1 MPKVSYLINI
11 KAPVRAARHRQRMDL
26 PQILQKYDTRVPRYT
41 SYPTAPYF
49 SHAVNAERYA
59 GWLADLP
66 RDEPISLYLHV
77 PFCEQL
83 CLYCG
88 CNTAVVRKEAP
99 RLSYAEAV
107 CREIELVS
115 AALGFCPRVSH
126 IHWGGGTPTAL
137 PAVSLTRIMHLLRG
151 AFEVAADAEI
161 AVELDP
167 RHLPEDRLAALAE
180 MGVTRAS
187 LGVQDFAPA
196 VQKAV
201 GRIQSYEMTEDV
213 ANRLRSL
220 GIRSLNVDLMYGLP
234 LQTVESVI
242 ETTKQTLELQPDRVA
257 VFGYAHV
264 PWMKRHQ
271 SLMPEA
277 GLPDA
282 PQRFAQRA
290 ATEQVLLDAGYAAIG
305 LDHFA
310 KPEDGLA
317 QAAAGGKMQRNF
329 QGYTSDTAKVL
340 LGLGASSIGSL
351 PQGYVQNAPKVVD
364 YVAALRRNHLPV
376 EKGIAFSADDKLR
389 GEVIQELMCRS
400 QVDLAEVAGRH
411 GADVGELLKSKP
423 KLASMEEDGLIAWN
437 GTVVEVTAEGRPF
450 VRSVA
455 AAFDAYSHTGGARHS
470 KAI

>member
-1 MPKVSYLINI
+1 
-11 KAPVRAARHRQRMDL
+11 MDL
-26 PQILQKYDTRVPRYT
+26 PHILRKYDTRVPRYT

-49 SHAVNAERYA
+49 SHSVDAALYA
-59 GWLADLP
+59 SWLADLP
-66 RDEPISLYLHV
+66 EDEPISLYLHV

-107 CREIELVS
+107 CREIELV
-115 AALGFCPRVSH
+115 AKAINHCPRVTH

-137 PAVSLTRIMHLLRG
+137 PAESLTRIMRLLRG
-151 AFEVAADAEI
+151 AFEVAEDAEI

-167 RHLPEDRLAALAE
+167 RHLPEDRLVALAA

-196 VQKAV
+196 VQQAV
-201 GRIQSYEMTEDV
+201 GRVQSYEMTETV
-213 ANRLRSL
+213 AKRLRGM
-220 GIRSLNVDLMYGLP
+220 GINSLNVDLMYGLP

-242 ETTKQTLELQPDRVA
+242 ETTQQTLELQPDRVA

-271 SLMPEA
+271 ALMPESA
-277 GLPDA
+277 LPNA
-282 PQRFAQRA
+282 PERFAQRQ
-290 ATEQVLLDAGYAAIG
+290 ATEQVLTDAGYTTIG

-310 KPEDGLA
+310 RPDDGLA
-317 QAAAGGKMQRNF
+317 RAAAAGAMQRNF
-329 QGYTSDTAKVL
+329 QGYTSDSAKVL
-340 LGLGASSIGSL
+340 LGFGASSIGSL
-351 PQGYVQNAPKVVD
+351 PQGYAQNAPKVVD
-364 YVAALRRNHLPV
+364 YVAALRRNQLPV
-376 EKGIAFSADDKLR
+376 EKGIAFSADDRLR
-389 GEVIQELMCRS
+389 GDVIQELMCRS
-400 QVDLAEVAGRH
+400 AVNLAEVAGRH
-411 GADVGELLKSKP
+411 GADVQELLKSKP
-423 KLASMEEDGLIAWN
+423 KLESMEQDGLICWN
-437 GTVVEVTAEGRPF
+437 GTTVEVTPQGRPF

-455 AAFDAYSHTGGARHS
+455 AAFDAYNQTGGARHS

>member
-1 MPKVSYLINI
+1 
-11 KAPVRAARHRQRMDL
+11 MDL

-49 SHAVNAERYA
+49 SHAVNADVYEQ
-59 GWLADLP
+59 WLAELP
-66 RDEPISLYLHV
+66 RDAPISLYLHV

-107 CREIELVS
+107 CREIELV
-115 AALGFCPRVSH
+115 AKALGHCPRVTH

-137 PAVSLTRIMHLLRG
+137 PAQSLTRIMRLLRG
-151 AFEVAADAEI
+151 AFEVADDAEI

-167 RHLPEDRLAALAE
+167 RHLPEDRLTALAE

-196 VQKAV
+196 VQQAV
-201 GRIQSYEMTEDV
+201 GRVQSYEMTETV
-213 ANRLRSL
+213 AKRLRGM
-220 GIRSLNVDLMYGLP
+220 GIGSLNVDLMYGLP

-242 ETTKQTLELQPDRVA
+242 ETTRRTLELEPDRVA

-277 GLPDA
+277 GMPDA

-290 ATEQVLLDAGYAAIG
+290 ATEQVLTEAGYATIG

-310 KPEDGLA
+310 KPTDGLA
-317 QAAAGGKMQRNF
+317 RAAAAGAMQRNF
-329 QGYTSDTAKVL
+329 QGYTSDSAKVL
-340 LGLGASSIGSL
+340 LGFGASSIGSL

-364 YVAALRRNHLPV
+364 YTAALRRNRLPV
-376 EKGIAFSADDKLR
+376 EKGIAFSADDRLR

-400 QVDLAEVAGRH
+400 QVDLADVASRH

-423 KLASMEEDGLIAWN
+423 KLESMEQDGLISWH
-437 GTVVEVTAEGRPF
+437 GTTVEVTPQGRPF

-455 AAFDAYSHTGGARHS
+455 AAFDAYNHTGGARHS